1 MIENMEEYYVV
12 LRTYSHTDRRHLWK
26 VETRR
31 MTSFV
36 QAEDWKD
43 FLESEDKNKK
53 HKYFIVKVPA
63 SFWDRS

>member
-1 MIENMEEYYVV
+1 MVENMEEYYVV
-12 LRTYSHTDRRHLWK
+12 LRTYSHTDRRCLWK

-31 MTSFV
+31 MKSRTDA
-36 QAEDWKD
+36 QGWKE

-63 SFWDRS
+63 SFWD